1 MFMLASGKVVSL
13 INRKHGVLS
22 YVIINLCGSV
32 SILLDML
39 KCSTPNGN
47 SFLCIMGYES
57 GLIASCR
64 VYVIYNQ
71 FNPDNDLM
79 YS

>member
-1 MFMLASGKVVSL
+1 MSL

-47 SFLCIMGYES
+47 SLLCSMGYES
-57 GLIASCR
+57 GLIANANLLSVVGCR
-64 VYVIYNQ
+64 NLCNYLCNY
-71 FNPDNDLM
+71 
-79 YS
+79 

>member
-1 MFMLASGKVVSL
+1 MSL

-39 KCSTPNGN
+39 KCSTPKWK
-47 SFLCIMGYES
+47 FFVVYY
-57 GLIASCR
+57 GL
-64 VYVIYNQ
+64 
-71 FNPDNDLM
+71 
-79 YS
+79 

>member
-1 MFMLASGKVVSL
+1 MSL

-47 SFLCIMGYES
+47 SLLCSMGYAS
-57 GLIASCR
+57 DLIANANLLSVVGGRNLCN
-64 VYVIYNQ
+64 YLCNY
-71 FNPDNDLM
+71 
-79 YS
+79 

>member
-1 MFMLASGKVVSL
+1 MGF
-13 INRKHGVLS
+13 LS

-47 SFLCIMGYES
+47 SLLCTMGYES
-57 GLIASCR
+57 GLIAKANLLS
-64 VYVIYNQ
+64 VVGGVVTYVITNLCNY
-71 FNPDNDLM
+71 
-79 YS
+79 

>member
-1 MFMLASGKVVSL
+1 MSV

-39 KCSTPNGN
+39 KCSNPNGN
-47 SFLCIMGYES
+47 SLLCTMGYES
-57 GLIASCR
+57 GLIAKANLLSVVGGSNLCN
-64 VYVIYNQ
+64 Y
-71 FNPDNDLM
+71 
-79 YS
+79 